1 MTRALLLFF
10 GSTAFL
16 FGGPAGQDNL
26 GGQDGNTVVAEI
38 DGTRITVAQ
47 FESKRPSAL
56 FQARNSFF
64 DAEKKAVEEYIDDL
78 LLERQAQKENVT
90 VAQLLERHVN
100 GTIAKDPDDAVLRVY
115 FEGVDTNEPFEAVR
129 DKILD
134 HLRQR
139 RLAKARNAYVQALRG
154 QASITVDVAPPRIEI
169 SLKNTSVRGPAGAPL
184 MLVEYADYECPYC
197 QQVRSEE

>member
-1 MTRALLLFF
+1 MTL
-10 GSTAFL
+10 
-16 FGGPAGQDNL
+16 
-26 GGQDGNTVVAEI
+26 
-38 DGTRITVAQ
+38 AQ

-56 FQARNSFF
+56 FQARNNFF

-115 FEGVDTNEPFEAVR
+115 YEGVDTNEPFEAVR

-139 RLAKARNAYVQALRG
+139 RLAKAKDCIHSGSSQSG
-154 QASITVDVAPPRIEI
+154 E
-169 SLKNTSVRGPAGAPL
+169 
-184 MLVEYADYECPYC
+184 DYD
-197 QQVRSEE
+197 

>member
-16 FGGPAGQDNL
+16 FGGPAGQDSL
-26 GGQDGNTVVAEI
+26 VGQDRNTVVAEI
-38 DGTRITVAQ
+38 DGMRITLAQ

-115 FEGVDTNEPFEAVR
+115 YEGVDTNEPFEAVR

-139 RLAKARNAYVQALRG
+139 RLAKEKNAYVQALRG
-154 QASITVDVAPPRIEI
+154 QARITVDVAPPRIEI
-169 SLKNTSVRGPAGAPL
+169 SLKNTPVRGPAGAPL
-184 MLVEYADYECPYC
+184 VLVEYADYECPYC